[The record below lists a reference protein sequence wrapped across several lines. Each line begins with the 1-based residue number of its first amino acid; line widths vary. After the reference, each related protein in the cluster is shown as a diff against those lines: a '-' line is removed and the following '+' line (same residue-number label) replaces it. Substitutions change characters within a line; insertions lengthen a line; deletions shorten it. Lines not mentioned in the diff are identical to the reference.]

1 MRIMVLFDLPV
12 LTEKQ
17 RRDYREFRKY
27 LLKAGFFMMQES
39 VYCKLVQNAGVADVV
54 QESIRKNKPGE
65 GLVQILRVTE
75 KQFATVADTTD
86 SNKPPHDGMIYDVNE
101 GTWIDMPEVHPDG
114 FDRSAAEEVW
124 SYVNAERT
132 AAGLNALTW
141 DEDIYNF
148 ACQRAQAI
156 VSDFSHNGCGNYGE
170 NIALNSA
177 GSAYRIHMQWK
188 ILHWKKVKT
197 VVERYPAMPMDRR
210 QKQL

>member
-75 KQFATVADTTD
+75 KQFA
-86 SNKPPHDGMIYDVNE
+86 KME
-101 GTWIDMPEVHPDG
+101 
-114 FDRSAAEEVW
+114 
-124 SYVNAERT
+124 YV
-132 AAGLNALTW
+132 
-141 DEDIYNF
+141 
-148 ACQRAQAI
+148 
-156 VSDFSHNGCGNYGE
+156 VGE
-170 NIALNSA
+170 NKSLVLDADERLV
-177 GSAYRIHMQWK
+177 
-188 ILHWKKVKT
+188 IL
-197 VVERYPAMPMDRR
+197 
-210 QKQL
+210 